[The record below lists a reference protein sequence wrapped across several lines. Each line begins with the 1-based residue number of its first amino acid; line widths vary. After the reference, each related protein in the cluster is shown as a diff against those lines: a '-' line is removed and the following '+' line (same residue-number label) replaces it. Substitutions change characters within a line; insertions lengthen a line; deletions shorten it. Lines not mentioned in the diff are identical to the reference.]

1 MEIRRKFGNTELKYY
16 FYNMKPKI
24 NYKKIKRDLIKRD
37 TGFDTRF
44 TSKVVKSEKI
54 YSRKKVKDS
63 DLSDVL

>member
-1 MEIRRKFGNTELKYY
+1 
-16 FYNMKPKI
+16 MKPKI